1 MASIFFMLTLSTLL
15 TTITQSQLTCTT
27 QKFTNNKLYNHCNDL
42 PSLNSYLHWS
52 LNPSK
57 NTLSIAF
64 LAKPSSASG
73 WVAWAINPTG
83 DGKLAFDVKDQ
94 RGEYSDGMMKIFA
107 TIVLPKNGMTS
118 VNQVWQ
124 VGPSVSADGFPA
136 KHAFQPANLG
146 AKGKLDLLSG
156 QSSSGGGGSGGN
168 SRNKKRNIHGILN
181 AVSWGILFPVGIIIA
196 RYLRTF
202 PSADP
207 AWFYLHAFCQVSAY
221 AIGVAGW
228 GTGLKLGSESKG
240 ITFSTHRNIGITLFC
255 LATVQVFALF
265 LRPNKDHK
273 FRFYWNIYHHGI
285 GYSILVLGILNVFKG
300 LDILSPESKWRS
312 AYIIVISTL
321 GAIALLLEIIT
332 WIVTLKRKSN
342 LDQRVTEREREREK
356 ERDILLDRGKHSV
369 GKEASRKPH
378 PDTSSDTSPL
388 FALKLPSGC
397 CS

>member
-1 MASIFFMLTLSTLL
+1 MASIFFILTLSTLL
-15 TTITQSQLTCTT
+15 TTITQAQLTCTT

-64 LAKPSSASG
+64 LAKPSSDSG

-83 DGKLAFDVKDQ
+83 EGMAGAQALLAYKASNGSMVVKTYNISSYSSIVEGKLAFDVKDR

-124 VGPSVSADGFPA
+124 VGPSVSDGFPA

-156 QSSSGGGGSGGN
+156 QSSGGGGSGGN

-181 AVSWGILFPVGIIIA
+181 AVSWGILFPIGIIIA

-240 ITFSTHRNIGITLFC
+240 VTYSTHRNIGITLFC

-285 GYSILVLGILNVFKG
+285 GYAILVLGILNVFKG
-300 LDILSPESKWRS
+300 LDILSPESKWRT

-321 GAIALLLEIIT
+321 GAIALLLEVIT
-332 WIVTLKRKSN
+332 WIVTLKRKSSKS
-342 LDQRVTEREREREK
+342 T
-356 ERDILLDRGKHSV
+356 
-369 GKEASRKPH
+369 KPY
-378 PDTSSDTSPL
+378 DNKQQPL
-388 FALKLPSGC
+388 AP
-397 CS
+397 